1 MKEFVYFI
9 QIEKEKMLP
18 RLELFDKFSS
28 ELEVVEA
35 RLGETWE
42 NGARNEP
49 TSSEFWLGLYVGRVG
64 GSVRCVGARV
74 GVPAYVW
81 NCAGRRDLGRR
92 QVNTPLN
99 SVPQLHACLRTYIG
113 FRFPC
118 PSQAVRIIDVVF
130 VFLSFPFYR
139 TYFSFFFPHLFI
151 WKYLSL
157 PNFIICTIFFL
168 LGILITFKI
177 FWCKIFLWFG

>member
-1 MKEFVYFI
+1 MGENFI
-9 QIEKEKMLP
+9 NLGLEKEKEKYSKNSPILLEIEVKII
-18 RLELFDKFSS
+18 RLRFDKEKISSRVELFDKFSS

-35 RLGETWE
+35 WLGE

-99 SVPQLHACLRTYIG
+99 SVPQLHACLRTYISA
-113 FRFPC
+113 FDSPVHRK
-118 PSQAVRIIDVVF
+118 R
-130 VFLSFPFYR
+130 
-139 TYFSFFFPHLFI
+139 
-151 WKYLSL
+151 
-157 PNFIICTIFFL
+157 
-168 LGILITFKI
+168 
-177 FWCKIFLWFG
+177 

>member
-1 MKEFVYFI
+1 
-9 QIEKEKMLP
+9 MLP
-18 RLELFDKFSS
+18 RLEFDKFSS
-28 ELEVVEA
+28 ELEAVEGW
-35 RLGETWE
+35 LGE

-49 TSSEFWLGLYVGRVG
+49 TSREFWLGLYVGRVG

-113 FRFPC
+113 FRFPDVVHRN
-118 PSQAVRIIDVVF
+118 QVRIIYVVF

-139 TYFSFFFPHLFI
+139 IYFFSFFPPSTFI
-151 WKYLSL
+151 
-157 PNFIICTIFFL
+157 
-168 LGILITFKI
+168 
-177 FWCKIFLWFG
+177 